1 MKSSAL
7 LLYSLNY
14 RPEMT
19 GIGKYNA
26 ELLEA
31 MASQGHSTNVIC
43 AKPYYPEWKVHEGY
57 TDKHYYTAEE
67 NGVTVTRCPLYVP
80 ENPNT
85 IKRIVHLVS
94 FALSSLIPL
103 LKACFKQRPKVL
115 MVVQPTLF
123 CTPMALLVSKL
134 LGIKSLLHVQDFELD
149 AMFGLSMTGSG
160 KSTLVKRIAYGVE
173 RWLLQR
179 FDAVST
185 ISHSMMLRAE
195 AKGVSK
201 DKLVFFPNWSD
212 TDFVKPGIDD
222 HELRVEWG
230 IRDYEKVVLYSG
242 NIGAKQGLEMV
253 LEAAEHYL
261 NQPDVRFVIV
271 GSGANKEAL
280 EQQAKERALTN
291 VMFKPLIPWE
301 QVPTLLSMA
310 DVHLV
315 VQKKGAADA
324 VLPSKLTN
332 ILSAG
337 GHCVVTAEAHTELGC
352 LAEKY
357 PGIYSCIEPECLDA
371 FIGAIDT
378 ELDRVASQNVN
389 HVARR
394 YAELNLNKDA
404 VLRRFESDMD
414 LLIGGG
420 LRTTSENG

>member
-31 MASQGHSTNVIC
+31 MANQGQSTSVIC

-57 TDKHYYTAEE
+57 TDKPYYTAEE

-80 ENPNT
+80 ENPST

-103 LKACFKQRPKVL
+103 LKASFKQRPKVL

-378 ELDRVASQNVN
+378 ELDRVASHNVN

-394 YAELNLNKDA
+394 YAELNLNKEA

>member
-1 MKSSAL
+1 
-7 LLYSLNY
+7 
-14 RPEMT
+14 
-19 GIGKYNA
+19 
-26 ELLEA
+26 
-31 MASQGHSTNVIC
+31 
-43 AKPYYPEWKVHEGY
+43 
-57 TDKHYYTAEE
+57 
-67 NGVTVTRCPLYVP
+67 
-80 ENPNT
+80 
-85 IKRIVHLVS
+85 
-94 FALSSLIPL
+94 
-103 LKACFKQRPKVL
+103 
-115 MVVQPTLF
+115 
-123 CTPMALLVSKL
+123 
-134 LGIKSLLHVQDFELD
+134 
-149 AMFGLSMTGSG
+149 
-160 KSTLVKRIAYGVE
+160 
-173 RWLLQR
+173 
-179 FDAVST
+179 
-185 ISHSMMLRAE
+185 
-195 AKGVSK
+195 
-201 DKLVFFPNWSD
+201 KLVFFPNWSD

-394 YAELNLNKDA
+394 YAELNLNKEA

>member
-31 MASQGHSTNVIC
+31 MASQGQSTSVIC

-57 TDKHYYTAEE
+57 TDKPYYTAEE

-85 IKRIVHLVS
+85 VKRIVHLVS

-103 LKACFKQRPKVL
+103 LKASFKQRPKVL

-160 KSTLVKRIAYGVE
+160 ESTLVKRIAYGVE

-280 EQQAKERALTN
+280 EQQAKDRALTN